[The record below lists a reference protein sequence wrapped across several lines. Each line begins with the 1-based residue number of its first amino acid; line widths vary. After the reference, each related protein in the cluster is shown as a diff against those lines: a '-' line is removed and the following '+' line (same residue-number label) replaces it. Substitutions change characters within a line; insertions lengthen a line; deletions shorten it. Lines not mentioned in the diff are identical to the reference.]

1 MVVSGCTPK
10 KNQQID
16 ESLKTH
22 EITPEITAEAT
33 FTAEATATVLPS
45 DVPTETPIPTVE
57 PTATPD
63 SKTGTEMYI
72 TGDKVNIRSEASSTS
87 DKLGTLEKGTKV
99 IAYNTVNEWTY
110 ISYGTDKYGYV
121 ATKYLSTKMPSNQ
134 TQKPA
139 ATPTPKDEIGD
150 GSFDLPEDEL

>member
-1 MVVSGCTPK
+1 MVSGCKPVKNPQVQENLETPP
-10 KNQQID
+10 
-16 ESLKTH
+16 
-22 EITPEITAEAT
+22 ITPETTVEAT
-33 FTAEATATVLPS
+33 LSAEPTPTVLPS
-45 DVPTETPIPTVE
+45 ENPIETPIPTAE
-57 PTATPD
+57 ITPTPD
-63 SKTGTEMYI
+63 SKKGTEMYI
-72 TGDKVNIRSEASSTS
+72 TGDKVNVRSEAASTA
-87 DKLGTLEKGTKV
+87 DKLGTLTKGTKV